1 MNFGEVLEGLKKIPE
16 KRYARDGWNG
26 KRMWISLQPG
36 VEAADGTPFLPFIY
50 MRTVRGEMVPWL
62 ASQTDM
68 LMDDWTEV
76 VE

>member
-1 MNFGEVLEGLKKIPE
+1 MNFGEVLEGLKKTPE
-16 KRYARDGWNG
+16 KRYARYGWNG
-26 KRMWISLQPG
+26 KQMWISLQPG
-36 VEAADGTPFLPFIY
+36 VESEDGTLFLPFIY